1 MLRTLSLCLALAV
14 GGAAAAQDCD
24 YKRPPQSAEMKAAEE
39 MRKTEGNPLA
49 LVMRMRAIT
58 DKEPGNALA
67 WLWRGQAEATAGDFG
82 SAWDSLTKAVDLDPC
97 DPYARVTR
105 AGLAEKAGRLRV
117 AYEDYSAILARHPAN
132 PVALR
137 SRGDL
142 LFNVAEFSAALVD
155 YDAAVAAGSDDVDL
169 LLNRGGLMQ
178 ELGRFKDAIADY
190 DRILAHEKDNV
201 EALVARG
208 YSEFFL
214 ADFAAAEPD
223 LAAGATLN
231 QNAAA
236 WTFLARARL
245 GKADAARRFVE
256 DTKKLRRADW
266 ISTVARMLEIG
277 AADELLLQTA
287 GEDDERR
294 CNIYFYLG
302 ELALAKGD
310 RARAKNL
317 FETGADACPKDP
329 TRTNGSL
336 REYVAL
342 TEELKRMK

>member
-1 MLRTLSLCLALAV
+1 MLRTLTLCLALAL
-14 GGAAAAQDCD
+14 GGAAGAQDCD
-24 YKRPPQSAEMKAAEE
+24 YRQQPPSAD
-39 MRKTEGNPLA
+39 MRKAEDMRKGDIGPFALLMHMRSVTE
-49 LVMRMRAIT
+49 
-58 DKEPGNALA
+58 KEPGNVLA
-67 WLWRGQAEATAGDFG
+67 WQWRGQAEATGGDFG
-82 SAWDSLTKAVDLDPC
+82 AALDSLTKAVDLDPC
-97 DPYARVTR
+97 NPYARVTR
-105 AGLAEKAGRLRV
+105 AGLAEKAGRLRM
-117 AYEDYSAILARHPAN
+117 AYEDYSAILARHPDN

-137 SRGDL
+137 LRGDL

-155 YDAAVAAGSDDVDL
+155 YDAAVATGSQDVDL

-178 ELGRFKDAIADY
+178 EFGRFKDAIADY
-190 DRILAHEKDNV
+190 DKILAREKDNA

-214 ADFAAAEPD
+214 GNFAAAEPD

-231 QNAAA
+231 PNAAA

-256 DTKKLRRADW
+256 DTRKLQRADW
-266 ISTVARMLEIG
+266 ISTVARMVEMG
-277 AADELLLQTA
+277 AADDLLLQTA

-302 ELALAKGD
+302 ELALAKTD
-310 RARAKNL
+310 KARAKNL
-317 FETGADACPKDP
+317 FEKGADACPKDP

-336 REYVAL
+336 REYVAIA
-342 TEELKRMK
+342 EELKRMK

>member
-1 MLRTLSLCLALAV
+1 MLRTLTLCLALAL

-24 YKRPPQSAEMKAAEE
+24 YRQPPPSADMSKAED
-39 MRKTEGNPLA
+39 MRKGEGNPFA
-49 LVMRMRAIT
+49 LIMLLRSIT
-58 DKEPGNALA
+58 EKEPGNALA
-67 WLWRGQAEATAGDFG
+67 WRWRGQAEAAGGDFG
-82 SAWDSLTKAVDLDPC
+82 AALDSAAKAVDLDPC

-105 AGLAEKAGRLRV
+105 AGLAEKAGQLRM
-117 AYEDYSAILARHPAN
+117 AYEDYSAVLARHPDN

-137 SRGDL
+137 LRGDL

-155 YDAAVAAGSDDVDL
+155 YDAAVAAGSQDVDL

-190 DRILAHEKDNV
+190 DKILAREKDNA

-214 ADFAAAEPD
+214 ENFAAAEPD

-231 QNAAA
+231 PNAAA

-256 DTKKLRRADW
+256 DTKKLQRADW
-266 ISTVARMLEIG
+266 ISTVARMVELG
-277 AADELLLQTA
+277 AADDLLLQTA
-287 GEDDERR
+287 DEDDERR

-302 ELALAKGD
+302 ELALAKAD
-310 RARAKNL
+310 KARAKNL
-317 FETGADACPKDP
+317 FEKGADACPKDP

>member
-1 MLRTLSLCLALAV
+1 MLRTLSLCLALTFGA
-14 GGAAAAQDCD
+14 AAAAQDCD
-24 YKRPPQSAEMKAAEE
+24 YRRPPQSAEMKKAEE
-39 MRKTEGNPLA
+39 MRKAEASPFAILMLMRSITE
-49 LVMRMRAIT
+49 
-58 DKEPGNALA
+58 KEPRNALA
-67 WLWRGQAEATAGDFG
+67 WQWRGQAEAAGGDFG
-82 SAWDSLTKAVDLDPC
+82 VALESVTKAIEIDPC
-97 DPYARVTR
+97 DPYARVMR
-105 AGLAEKAGRLRV
+105 AGLAEKTGQLRV
-117 AYEDYSAILARHPAN
+117 AYEDYSAILARHPNN

-137 SRGDL
+137 LRGDL

-155 YDAAVAAGSDDVDL
+155 YDAAVAAGSEDVDL

-178 ELGRFKDAIADY
+178 EFGRFKDAIADY
-190 DRILAHEKDNV
+190 DKILAREKENV

-231 QNAAA
+231 PNAAA

-245 GKADAARRFVE
+245 GKADAARLFVE
-256 DTKKLRRADW
+256 DTKKLQRADW
-266 ISTVARMLEIG
+266 ISTVARMFELG
-277 AADELLLQTA
+277 AADDLLLQTA
-287 GEDDERR
+287 GDDDERR

-302 ELALAKGD
+302 ELALAKAD
-310 RARAKNL
+310 RARAKGL
-317 FETGADACPKDP
+317 FEKGADACPKDP